1 MNRFYIFF
9 SSIFLFATLE
19 GKQPNFILF
28 ITDDISW
35 DDLGCYG
42 SKVAKTPHLD
52 QMANEG
58 MLFHGAYLSISS
70 CSPSRCSIISGRYP
84 HNTGAAELHTE
95 LPADQPVFPE
105 ALQAAGYY
113 TAISGKHHMGKA
125 VNRGFDKVSGG
136 KGPSKSG
143 DWVPMLQ
150 ERPRDKPFFFWF
162 ASSDAHRGWALN
174 DKAPLYKPEDIEV
187 PPYLYDGPVTRK
199 DLAEYMH
206 EVSRTDYYMGR
217 LRAELKRQGVEKD
230 TYIIYMT
237 DNGRPFP
244 RCKSRLYD
252 SGIRTPYLIA
262 RPGTIVASETHSLIS
277 SIDISATILELA
289 GAKKDKR
296 IQGVSFAP
304 ILENS
309 KVTVRDYVFAEH
321 NWHVYQAHERMVR
334 FGNFLYIR
342 NNFPN
347 QPNLSYESDDHYPAG
362 LELWQAHAAGKTNP
376 KQHQL
381 FANPCPPEEL
391 FQVNG
396 DPHQLSNLADNPK
409 HAKTLK
415 QARALLT
422 KWTKQTGDS
431 IPANPT
437 PNRHDPPRIE
447 NEKILPPGKAK
458 TRNPH
463 AEMPGVSNN
472 ATKINHPGPV
482 RE

>member
-1 MNRFYIFF
+1 M
-9 SSIFLFATLE
+9 
-19 GKQPNFILF
+19 
-28 ITDDISW
+28 
-35 DDLGCYG
+35 
-42 SKVAKTPHLD
+42 
-52 QMANEG
+52 
-58 MLFHGAYLSISS
+58 
-70 CSPSRCSIISGRYP
+70 
-84 HNTGAAELHTE
+84 
-95 LPADQPVFPE
+95 
-105 ALQAAGYY
+105 
-113 TAISGKHHMGKA
+113 
-125 VNRGFDKVSGG
+125 
-136 KGPSKSG
+136 
-143 DWVPMLQ
+143 
-150 ERPRDKPFFFWF
+150 
-162 ASSDAHRGWALN
+162 
-174 DKAPLYKPEDIEV
+174 

-217 LRAELKRQGVEKD
+217 LRAELKRQGIEKD

-244 RCKSRLYD
+244 RCKTRLYD
-252 SGIRTPYLIA
+252 SGIRTPFLIA
-262 RPGTIVASETHSLIS
+262 RPGTIAPAETRSLIS

-304 ILENS
+304 ILENP
-309 KVTVRDYVFAEH
+309 KATVRDYVFAEH

-362 LELWQAHAAGKTNP
+362 ARLWEMHAAGKTNQKP
-376 KQHQL
+376 VSI

-391 FQVNG
+391 FQVNE
-396 DPHQLSNLADNPK
+396 DPHQLRNLADDPK

-415 QARALLT
+415 QAQALLT
-422 KWTKQTGDS
+422 EWAEQTGDS

-447 NEKILPPGKAK
+447 DGKRLRK
-458 TRNPH
+458 GKKRNPQPGDH
-463 AEMPGVSNN
+463 AVSNN